1 VKNTRTRGIA
11 VAASIIVLA
20 SISACSSSSSTGGS
34 HGLATAKSAT
44 LKLETQIASF
54 VPDAMVTRTHQTTTS
69 KVIYPCLGHSGQSY
83 WPGTETVSLK
93 QGVDTD
99 AVLAAIASNWTNKS
113 GWTAFKSTGADGS
126 ASLSI
131 KSTKGQSFT
140 VEFVDGPQLSI
151 SALSTCFPSE
161 GLAGKSSY

>member
-1 VKNTRTRGIA
+1 VTATRSFGLA
-11 VAASIIVLA
+11 VAASIVVAVLV
-20 SISACSSSSSTGGS
+20 SGCSSSPGGAN
-34 HGLATAKSAT
+34 GLADAKSAT
-44 LKLETQIASF
+44 LKLESQIASF
-54 VPDAMVTRTHQTTTS
+54 VPAAMVTRKHQTTTS
-69 KVIYPCLGHSGQSY
+69 KVLYPCLGHSGQSY

-113 GWTAFKSTGADGS
+113 GWTAFTSKAADGS
-126 ASLSI
+126 ASVNI

-151 SALSTCFPSE
+151 QALSTCFPSD
-161 GLAGKSSY
+161 GLSGKSSY

>member
-1 VKNTRTRGIA
+1 VKSTRSFRLA
-11 VAASIIVLA
+11 LAASIVVLA
-20 SISACSSSSSTGGS
+20 CVSGCSSAHGGS
-34 HGLATAKSAT
+34 QGLADAKSAT

-69 KVIYPCLGHSGQSY
+69 KVLYPCLGHSGQSY

-99 AVLAAIASNWTNKS
+99 SVLAAIASNWTNKS

-151 SALSTCFPSE
+151 QALSTCFPSD

>member
-1 VKNTRTRGIA
+1 VKRTRSFRLA
-11 VAASIIVLA
+11 LAASIVVLA
-20 SISACSSSSSTGGS
+20 CVSGCSSSSGGS
-34 HGLATAKSAT
+34 QGLADAKSAT

-69 KVIYPCLGHSGQSY
+69 KVLYPCLGHSGQSY

-99 AVLAAIASNWTNKS
+99 SVLAAIASNWTNKS

-151 SALSTCFPSE
+151 QALSTCFPSDA
-161 GLAGKSSY
+161 LAGKSSY

>member
-1 VKNTRTRGIA
+1 MRTRSLGVA

-20 SISACSSSSSTGGS
+20 SVSGCASAAGGS

-44 LKLETQIASF
+44 LKLESEIASF
-54 VPDAMVTRTHQTTTS
+54 VPEAMVTRTHQTTTS
-69 KVIYPCLGHSGQSY
+69 KVLYPCLGHSGQSY
-83 WPGTETVSLK
+83 WPGTETVGLK

-126 ASLSI
+126 ASLNI

-140 VEFVDGPQLSI
+140 VAFVDGPQLSI
-151 SALSTCFPSE
+151 SALSTCFPSD
-161 GLAGKSSY
+161 GLAGQSSY